1 MCLLLSLFFDKK
13 EQKIEGVIYLVFLY
27 PSTDENQSK
36 TKMSTSHL
44 KRTYLEECEAEVRD
58 QMSAGRAAEYKAR
71 CAALNVMETIREKRN
86 EEIRIARERAMCA
99 RNKRERS

>member
-13 EQKIEGVIYLVFLY
+13 EQKIEGVIYLVLLY

-44 KRTYLEECEAEVRD
+44 KRKYLEECEAEVRD
-58 QMSAGRAAEYKAR
+58 QMSAGQIEYKAR
-71 CAALNVMETIREKRN
+71 CAALNVMETIREKSN
-86 EEIRIARERAMCA
+86 EEMRIARNRAMCA